1 VIGAEKPPYPGL
13 RPFERDESHLF
24 FGRDQCVDQMIAR
37 LAARRFLAVLGSSG
51 TGKSSLV
58 KTGLFSGLEMGL
70 LSGAGSRWLIVEF
83 RPGGH
88 PLANLA
94 RALIAAESSATRKPQ
109 PDDAAVVELQTR
121 FKREGPRELIKWCR
135 EGHLADGTNLLILVD
150 QFEELFR
157 YQSDDEREAA
167 QALVS
172 LLLESRWPRGVA
184 SPQASEVPIYVT
196 ITMRSE
202 YLGACTLIQG
212 LAEAINEGTFLTPRM
227 TRQECEEAIVGPARV
242 CGTDIEPRLVTRLL
256 NDMADFAPWA
266 EHASKDEFSRLAR
279 QADQLPLMQHA
290 LNRMW
295 QRARRQRRDG
305 EEITLRLAEYRGL
318 EQELHDHAEEVLGNL
333 DASGKTAAETV
344 FRAVT
349 TGTTVANAVRRPTT
363 YGDLVK
369 ICGPESGD
377 AVAAVMAAFGPR
389 GCQFLTSDIRQTG
402 ERLPDDA
409 LIDISHESLIRQWT
423 TLSTWLEKE
432 GQAAHDWQRLSE
444 VAEHGGRLDRRGLSN
459 AIAFCKANKPTD
471 AWAERYGGGRDRV
484 ERLINSSEWHHRRL
498 IAGGAFAAVI
508 GLALVGYLVYLENSR
523 ERQALAMEHQRAQS
537 FANFELTVNS
547 AQTLLNKLS
556 TSVDRGEITV
566 KGATDML
573 QVANDIVAQVHNIES
588 TVKTIALL
596 VNLKHTASDI
606 YATLGNYTQAY
617 DRAKEARDLVEPLRA
632 ADPASPQILQL
643 LYHSIWRMGDAISA
657 RGGAPSIQREALAE
671 YLEAQKHARRLLDMS
686 PEDGARR
693 RDLMFVHQK
702 IGDVRQALGD
712 LDAAMAE
719 YRTAL
724 TLIQHASDRTPENRG
739 WRRDVATTLRRI
751 GQVHSGKNDFDGALQ
766 QLKAALEIITVLAQ
780 GDPNDNIIQSNLASN
795 HRDIAVVYAQRGDL
809 GRGDLDA
816 ALAGFRSAIA
826 IQERLIARDPENAT
840 WQFSLAAFNAGL
852 GGVLS
857 RQGDLAGALER
868 YRKAYALRQT
878 LALKDPGNPGRQTSL
893 AMAGISIADLLRA
906 QKQNLD
912 EAMKLYRAAI
922 EILDEVRPRYDRN
935 VFDCYIKI
943 GDILILQSDREGAL
957 KEYKVAWAI
966 ARDSAARNSS
976 SVIWQRSLATS
987 YIKIGDVLT
996 AQERARE
1003 ALEQYQKALE
1013 IVMELMA
1020 KYPKSAE
1027 WPALVESLK
1036 AKIESLALK
1045 T

>member
-1 VIGAEKPPYPGL
+1 
-13 RPFERDESHLF
+13 
-24 FGRDQCVDQMIAR
+24 
-37 LAARRFLAVLGSSG
+37 
-51 TGKSSLV
+51 
-58 KTGLFSGLEMGL
+58 MGL

-109 PDDAAVVELQTR
+109 PQDDAAVVDLQTR

-135 EGHLADGTNLLILVD
+135 EGHLADGTSLLILVD

-157 YQSDDEREAA
+157 YQNDDEREAA

-212 LAEAINEGTFLTPRM
+212 LAEAINEGTFLTPRL

-242 CGTDIEPRLVTRLL
+242 CGADIEPRLVTRLL

-266 EHASKDEFSRLAR
+266 EHGSKDQFSRLAR

-295 QRARRQRRDG
+295 QRARQQRQVG

-318 EQELHDHAEEVLGNL
+318 EQELDDHAEEVLGNL
-333 DASGKTAAETV
+333 DASAKIAAESV

-389 GCQFLTSDIRQTG
+389 GCQFLTSDIRQIG
-402 ERLPDDA
+402 DRLPDDA
-409 LIDISHESLIRQWT
+409 WIDISHESLIRQWK

-432 GQAAHDWQRLSE
+432 GQAAHEWQRLNE
-444 VAEHGGRLDRRGLSN
+444 IAEQGGRLDRRALSN

-484 ERLINSSEWHHRRL
+484 ERLINSSEWRHRRFV
-498 IAGGAFAAVI
+498 AGAAFAAVI
-508 GLALVGYLVYLENSR
+508 ALALVGYLAYSEHSKGQARLEVQQ
-523 ERQALAMEHQRAQS
+523 QALAMQQQREFAV
-537 FANFELTVNS
+537 ANFELKVIS
-547 AQTLLNKLS
+547 AQKLLDKLG
-556 TSVDRGEITV
+556 TSVERGEITV
-566 KGATDML
+566 KGAKDML
-573 QVANDIVAQVHNIES
+573 QVAGDIVTQVYNVES
-588 TVKTIALL
+588 TIKTVALL
-596 VNLKHTASDI
+596 VNLEHTASDL
-606 YATLGNYTQAY
+606 YATLGDYTEAY
-617 DRAKEARDLVEPLRA
+617 DRAKKARDDAEPLRV
-632 ADPASPQILQL
+632 ADPDNAQVLQL
-643 LYHSIWRMGDAISA
+643 LYHSIWRMGDAIST
-657 RGGAPSIQREALAE
+657 RGGALAIQQQALVE
-671 YLEAQKHARRLLDMS
+671 YLEAQKLARRLLDMS

-702 IGDVRQALGD
+702 IGDVRLVLSD
-712 LDAAMAE
+712 PDAAMVE

-724 TLIQHASDRTPENRG
+724 ALIQQAAAGAPENRG

-751 GQVHSGKNDFDGALQ
+751 GQAHAAKSDFDGALE

-780 GDPNDNIIQSNLASN
+780 EDPNDNVTQSNLASN
-795 HRDIAVVYAQRGDL
+795 HRDIAVVYAQHGDL
-809 GRGDLDA
+809 GRGDSVA
-816 ALAGFRSAIA
+816 ALAAYRSAIA

-840 WQFSLAAFNAGL
+840 WQFSLASFYAGL

-868 YRKAYALRQT
+868 NRKAYALRQG

-912 EAMKLYRAAI
+912 EAMKLYRTAI

-943 GDILILQSDREGAL
+943 GDILILQDEREGAL

-966 ARDSAARNSS
+966 ARDSAARNPS

-987 YIKIGDVLT
+987 YIRIGDVLT

-1013 IVMELMA
+1013 IVTELTT
-1020 KYPKSAE
+1020 KYPKSTE

-1036 AKIESLALK
+1036 AKIQSLAAK